1 MPRIEQ
7 FAPPCA
13 CWVISYPDLPQDKV
27 RSGYEVTCRDNAELT
42 FHMSFTAT
50 YRDTFCSSTLMNIF
64 SFSSSEIENKLVVTD
79 RFSVGKLAKA
89 TGQLTA
95 IDISD

>member
-1 MPRIEQ
+1 
-7 FAPPCA
+7 
-13 CWVISYPDLPQDKV
+13 
-27 RSGYEVTCRDNAELT
+27 
-42 FHMSFTAT
+42 
-50 YRDTFCSSTLMNIF
+50 MNIF